1 MELVKGLG
9 YVALTV
15 PEIDRSLD
23 FYRRVAHLKISER
36 GTKRAFLT
44 GGINHH
50 WLRLE
55 ETGKPGLAR
64 LGFEVS
70 SHAALDEIANRL
82 DGRGIP
88 WKPAND
94 LAGDRVTDAIRFTD
108 PDGFEIELFTDMVSL
123 PVPVDT
129 FLRMDRVLHGVW
141 LTSDP
146 TASGGFYSEVLGF
159 KESDWIER
167 AMVFMRAG
175 NRYHHSIGIA
185 RDTRRL
191 GRLDHFCILVD
202 HLDDV
207 MRARNVAL
215 RSGARLRQDVVRHA
229 ASGSMST
236 YIIDPMNDI
245 AVEFCTNH
253 RQIDDE
259 GYRARILPAQPS
271 TLDLWQH
278 LPDDFVEPARPE
290 QQAHE
295 QPAEGTEVNWNR
307 LNDG

>member
-15 PEIDRSLD
+15 PEIDQSLD
-23 FYRRVAHLKISER
+23 FYRRIAHLKVSER
-36 GTKRAFLT
+36 GEKMAFMT
-44 GGINHH
+44 GGTNHH

-55 ETGKPGLAR
+55 ETGQSSLAR
-64 LGFEVS
+64 IGFEVKDR
-70 SHAALDEIANRL
+70 AALDEVVNRL
-82 DGRGIP
+82 DARNIP
-88 WKPAND
+88 WKQADD
-94 LAGDRVTDAIRFTD
+94 LATDRVSEAVRFID

-123 PVPVDT
+123 PVPMQT
-129 FLRMDRVLHGVW
+129 FLNMNRVLHSVW
-141 LTSDP
+141 LTADP
-146 TASGGFYSEVLGF
+146 VASGRFYSEVMGF

-167 AMVFMRAG
+167 AMVFMRGG

-185 RDTRRL
+185 RDTNRL

-202 HLDDV
+202 DLDDV

-215 RSGARLRQDVVRHA
+215 RSGVKLRQDVVRHA

-236 YIIDPMNDI
+236 YIMDPINNI

-253 RQIDDE
+253 RQIDDDD
-259 GYRARILPAQPS
+259 YRARILPARPA
-271 TLDLWQH
+271 TLDLWKH
-278 LPDDFVEPARPE
+278 LPEYFVEPI
-290 QQAHE
+290 
-295 QPAEGTEVNWNR
+295 AELPVDEKGAANWNR